1 MGQLQDRMETDL
13 TLAGYSPSTA
23 KIYLIYARKFA
34 KHFMRSPAE
43 MGEAEVRSFLMYLL
57 QEQGISHA
65 TYRQYRAALQ
75 FLYTV
80 TLRRPYETAYI
91 PCHRKSHPL
100 PVVLSQAE
108 VSLFFNT
115 LRSPKYRA
123 IAMTIYASGLRI
135 SEVCRLQISDIDSQR
150 MLIHVRNGK
159 GQKDR
164 YTVLSVRLLSV
175 LREYWR
181 IEKPPLWLFP
191 GCSPA
196 EHVSPNT
203 VRHGFHKALQGLNF
217 TKKVNPHVLRHCF
230 ATHLLENGT
239 DITLISAL
247 LGHKSIR
254 TTEIYTHVSAEL
266 IAKVK
271 SPLDLLPPSDT
282 GFPG

>member
-13 TLAGYSPSTA
+13 TLAGYSLSTA
-23 KIYLIYARKFA
+23 KIYLVYARKFA

-43 MGEAEVRSFLMYLL
+43 MGEAEVRSFLLYLL

-123 IAMTIYASGLRI
+123 IAMIIYASGLRI
-135 SEVCRLQISDIDSQR
+135 SETCRLR
-150 MLIHVRNGK
+150 V
-159 GQKDR
+159 
-164 YTVLSVRLLSV
+164 
-175 LREYWR
+175 
-181 IEKPPLWLFP
+181 
-191 GCSPA
+191 
-196 EHVSPNT
+196 
-203 VRHGFHKALQGLNF
+203 QGLNF

-230 ATHLLENGT
+230 ATHLLESGT

-271 SPLDLLPPSDT
+271 SPLDLLPPSAT